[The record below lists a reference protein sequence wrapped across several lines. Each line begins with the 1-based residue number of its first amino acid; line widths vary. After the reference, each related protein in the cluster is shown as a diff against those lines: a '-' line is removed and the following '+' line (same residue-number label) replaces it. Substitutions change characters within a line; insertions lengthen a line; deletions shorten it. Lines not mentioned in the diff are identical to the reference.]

1 MFSDLVGSTSL
12 AATLDTEDWRD
23 LVGAY
28 LDDAGKAI
36 GQYGGHVAKKLGDML
51 IALFGYPRTQE
62 NYAERSVKERGT
74 TLPKPCCTQP
84 DARVRPAA
92 GFFSCFRCNQL
103 KKVLNRPKESQ
114 EIQAFFLGLT
124 CSQLARGLHF
134 QSESANSSRAG
145 ATRDREVL
153 AFLGASDSP
162 PIETGAAACQRL
174 KTRASFPP

>member
-36 GQYGGHVAKKLGDML
+36 GQYGGHVAKKLGDRLM
-51 IALFGYPRTQE
+51 ALFGYPRAQE

-84 DARVRPAA
+84 DARVLPAA

-103 KKVLNRPKESQ
+103 KKSP
-114 EIQAFFLGLT
+114 
-124 CSQLARGLHF
+124 
-134 QSESANSSRAG
+134 ESAKGIPGNPSLFPWIDLQS
-145 ATRDREVL
+145 
-153 AFLGASDSP
+153 
-162 PIETGAAACQRL
+162 
-174 KTRASFPP
+174 TRARVALSVRKRQFQ